1 MKSDSESKRQKI
13 LDHIKE
19 KNEPNSSLFQEFII
33 EYQLQ
38 AEYRLLQ
45 KNGPHNG

>member
-1 MKSDSESKRQKI
+1 MKSEREAKRKRI
-13 LDHIKE
+13 LDQIKE